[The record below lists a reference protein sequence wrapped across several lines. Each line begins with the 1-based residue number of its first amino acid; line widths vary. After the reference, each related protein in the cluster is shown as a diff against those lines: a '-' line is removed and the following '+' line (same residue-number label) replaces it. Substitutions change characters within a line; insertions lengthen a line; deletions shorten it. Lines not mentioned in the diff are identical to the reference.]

1 MIDADTGVQVYYR
14 IEYYFTAN
22 IVAQNQKH
30 HSDIKANKPAE
41 KQIMQMSFVDK
52 REDFFERNTELWLEY
67 KYNHTMHWSG
77 I

>member
-14 IEYYFTAN
+14 IEYCFTAN

-30 HSDIKANKPAE
+30 YSDIKANKPIE
-41 KQIMQMSFVDK
+41 KQMVQISFVD
-52 REDFFERNTELWLEY
+52 EMPERNTELWQDY
-67 KYNHTMHWSG
+67 KYTHTMHWSG